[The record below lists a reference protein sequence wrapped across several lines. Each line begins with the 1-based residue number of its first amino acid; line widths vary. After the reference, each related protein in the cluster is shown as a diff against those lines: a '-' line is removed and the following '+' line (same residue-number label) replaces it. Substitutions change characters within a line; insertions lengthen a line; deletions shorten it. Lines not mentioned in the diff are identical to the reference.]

1 MIKKPESH
9 AKETQSK
16 KNRNA
21 DTAPYEMRDTLSCEA
36 RNSSVELESLVER
49 ISGNL
54 TNPLLSVKK
63 LKPLYNETS
72 IVKPNLVTPLASSV
86 EDLQIPSYQSSVR
99 ASDSQAELTQRKIQ
113 SKRMTDTKNKK
124 KRTAEEKEIMTT
136 DFKSD
141 NSPLAVQVTTLS
153 YLIAELRNMTG
164 EKSKL
169 ENSKFYEILFL
180 RGAEFKISTVQRALH
195 GCL

>member
-1 MIKKPESH
+1 MIQKPESH
-9 AKETQSK
+9 AKEAQGK
-16 KNRNA
+16 KSRNA

-36 RNSSVELESLVER
+36 RNSSVELESLVEQ

-54 TNPLLSVKK
+54 TNPLFPVKK
-63 LKPLYNETS
+63 SKLSYNETS

-86 EDLQIPSYQSSVR
+86 EELQIPSYQSSVR
-99 ASDSQAELTQRKIQ
+99 ASDFQEELTQKKIQ
-113 SKRMTDTKNKK
+113 SERMTDSKNKK
-124 KRTAEEKEIMTT
+124 KRIAEEKQIMAT

-141 NSPLAVQVTTLS
+141 SSPLAVQITTLS

-169 ENSKFYEILFL
+169 ENSKFYEIFL
-180 RGAEFKISTVQRALH
+180 
-195 GCL
+195 

>member
-1 MIKKPESH
+1 MIQKPEPH
-9 AKETQSK
+9 AKEIQSK
-16 KNRNA
+16 KSKNA
-21 DTAPYEMRDTLSCEA
+21 DTVPYEIRDTLSCEA

-54 TNPLLSVKK
+54 TNPLLLLKK
-63 LKPLYNETS
+63 SKPLYNETS

-86 EDLQIPSYQSSVR
+86 EELQIPSYQSSVR
-99 ASDSQAELTQRKIQ
+99 AIDSQEELTQRQ
-113 SKRMTDTKNKK
+113 VQTEMVANTKNKK
-124 KRTAEEKEIMTT
+124 KRTAEQKEIMTT

-141 NSPLAVQVTTLS
+141 DSPLAVQVTTLG

-169 ENSKFYEILFL
+169 EKSKFY
-180 RGAEFKISTVQRALH
+180 AQ
-195 GCL
+195 

>member
-1 MIKKPESH
+1 
-9 AKETQSK
+9 
-16 KNRNA
+16 
-21 DTAPYEMRDTLSCEA
+21 MRDTLSCEA

-54 TNPLLSVKK
+54 TNPLLLLKK
-63 LKPLYNETS
+63 SKPLYNETS

-86 EDLQIPSYQSSVR
+86 EELQIPSYQSSVR
-99 ASDSQAELTQRKIQ
+99 AIDSQEELTQRQ
-113 SKRMTDTKNKK
+113 VQTEMMANTKNKK
-124 KRTAEEKEIMTT
+124 KRTAEQKEIMTT

-141 NSPLAVQVTTLS
+141 DSPLAVQVTTLG

-169 ENSKFYEILFL
+169 EKSKFY
-180 RGAEFKISTVQRALH
+180 AQ
-195 GCL
+195 